1 VKELIFLCFKLVC
14 KDIFR
19 FFAMQ
24 IYFKKYS
31 MSHKAGF
38 VSIIGKPNVGKSTL
52 MNALVGEKLSII
64 TPKAQT
70 TRHRI
75 LGIVNEENYQ
85 IVFSDTPGIIKPRY
99 GLQDSMMNFVKGALS
114 DADLILFVTDVNEQH
129 DENDV
134 LEKIINSTIPMI
146 VLINKIDGATQE
158 QVDEKQAYW
167 QELLKPMH
175 IYAISALH
183 KYNLDGILEKV
194 LENLPEHPAYYD
206 KEELTDKTQRFF
218 VSEIIREKI
227 FNNYQKEI
235 PYSTEVVITAFK
247 EEEKIIRISAEIIV
261 ERDSQKNILIGKG
274 GAMLKKVGTEAR
286 KDVERF
292 LNQKVFLETFV
303 KVIPDWRSK
312 KNYLKS
318 FGYEN

>member
-1 VKELIFLCFKLVC
+1 
-14 KDIFR
+14 
-19 FFAMQ
+19 
-24 IYFKKYS
+24 

-52 MNALVGEKLSII
+52 MNALIGEKLSII

-75 LGIVNEENYQ
+75 LGIVNEEEYQ
-85 IVFSDTPGIIKPRY
+85 IVFSDTPGVIKPKY
-99 GLQDSMMNFVKGALS
+99 GLQDAMMHSVNGALS
-114 DADLILFVTDVNEQH
+114 DADLLLFVTDINEQY

-134 LEKIINSTIPMI
+134 LEKILNTTIPMI
-146 VLINKIDGATQE
+146 VLINKIDNATQE
-158 QVDEKQAYW
+158 QVDEKSAFW
-167 QELLKPMH
+167 QEKLNPKH
-175 IYAISALH
+175 IFAISALH
-183 KYNLDGILEKV
+183 KYNLDGIMEML
-194 LENLPEHPAYYD
+194 LDNLPEHEAYYD
-206 KEELTDKTQRFF
+206 KEELSDRSQRFF

-227 FNNYQKEI
+227 FTNYQKEI

-247 EEEKIIRISAEIIV
+247 EEEKITRISAEIIV

-274 GAMLKKVGTEAR
+274 GSMLKKVGTEAR
-286 KDVERF
+286 KDIEKF
-292 LNQKVFLETFV
+292 LDQKVFLETFV
-303 KVIPDWRSK
+303 KVLPDWRSK

>member
-1 VKELIFLCFKLVC
+1 M
-14 KDIFR
+14 
-19 FFAMQ
+19 A
-24 IYFKKYS
+24 
-31 MSHKAGF
+31 HKAGF
-38 VSIIGKPNVGKSTL
+38 VSIIGKPNAGKSTL

-75 LGIVNEENYQ
+75 LGMVNEEAYQ

-114 DADLILFVTDVNEQH
+114 DADLILFMTDINEQH
-129 DENDV
+129 DESDV
-134 LEKIINSTIPMI
+134 LEKIINTTIPII

-158 QVDEKQAYW
+158 QVEEKTAYW
-167 QELLKPMH
+167 QELLKPKH

-183 KYNLDGILEKV
+183 KYNLDGIMETV
-194 LENLPEHPAYYD
+194 LEFLPEHPPYYD
-206 KEELTDKTQRFF
+206 KEDLTDKTQRFF

-247 EEEKIIRISAEIIV
+247 EEEKMVRISAEIIV

-274 GAMLKKVGTEAR
+274 GSMLKKVGTEAR
-286 KDVERF
+286 KDIEKF
-292 LNQKVFLETFV
+292 LDQKVFLETFV
-303 KVIPDWRSK
+303 KVLPDWRSK

>member
-1 VKELIFLCFKLVC
+1 
-14 KDIFR
+14 
-19 FFAMQ
+19 
-24 IYFKKYS
+24 

-75 LGIVNEENYQ
+75 LGIVNEEDYQ
-85 IVFSDTPGIIKPRY
+85 IVFSDTPGIIKPLY
-99 GLQDSMMNFVKGALS
+99 GLQDSMMSAVNGALV
-114 DADLILFVTDVNEQH
+114 DADLIFFVTDINEKH

-134 LEKIINSTIPMI
+134 LEKINNTNIPLV
-146 VLINKIDGATQE
+146 VLLNKIDKASQD
-158 QVDEKQAYW
+158 QVDEKIAFW
-167 QELLKPMH
+167 QKELNPKH
-175 IYAISALH
+175 IFAISALEG
-183 KYNLDGILEKV
+183 YNVEGLLPLILD
-194 LENLPEHPAYYD
+194 NLPEHPPYYD
-206 KEELTDKTQRFF
+206 KDELTDRSQRFF

-235 PYSTEVVITAFK
+235 PYSTEVVVTSFK
-247 EEEKIIRISAEIIV
+247 EDDEIIRINAEIIV

-274 GAMLKKVGTEAR
+274 GSMLKKVGMEAR
-286 KDVERF
+286 KDIEKFVDK
-292 LNQKVFLETFV
+292 KVFLQTFV
-303 KVIPDWRSK
+303 KVLADWRSK
-312 KNYLKS
+312 KNYLKN